1 MSLVITPLGLLHGAK
16 VAFSKDKI
24 CGWSH
29 GSKVSEK
36 IETELV
42 GKSDEMS
49 SAANL

>member
-1 MSLVITPLGLLHGAK
+1 MFISK
-16 VAFSKDKI
+16 KKKDKI

-29 GSKVSEK
+29 GSKASEK
-36 IETELV
+36 IEIETDLV